1 MSPPPFRSAA
11 LRTMLA
17 IPRQRNRGTAAKRPR
32 LVSMTPPPATTR
44 RWHGAASMAARCAA
58 VSASASSLSQD
69 PATGGFHRN
78 DPAGAS
84 ARLHRD
90 RPRGSTLVA
99 VTDQEDIPSQ
109 LDIPSAPTPVSDRS
123 AQYLL
128 LIPSSRVNRRHHT
141 VLDAIFRDPVP
152 ANVEW
157 TDVEPLVTG
166 AGGTVEE
173 GRGPRVRFELNGVRA
188 NFHRPHPRKEARRY
202 QVRHLRDFFA
212 AAGVIP

>member
-1 MSPPPFRSAA
+1 
-11 LRTMLA
+11 
-17 IPRQRNRGTAAKRPR
+17 
-32 LVSMTPPPATTR
+32 MTPPAATTR
-44 RWHGAASMAARCAA
+44 RWHGAAGMAARCGAA
-58 VSASASSLSQD
+58 NASASSLSQD
-69 PATGGFHRN
+69 PTIGGFHRN
-78 DPAGAS
+78 HPAGAS

-90 RPRGSTLVA
+90 RPRCSTLVA

-109 LDIPSAPTPVSDRS
+109 LDIPSALTPVSDRS
-123 AQYLL
+123 AQYLP

-173 GRGPRVRFELNGVRA
+173 GRES
-188 NFHRPHPRKEARRY
+188 
-202 QVRHLRDFFA
+202 DSS
-212 AAGVIP
+212 